1 VFRERL
7 RVFTQST
14 GKESSV
20 MSMFYKKD
28 AVIPT
33 VQGTEEEASTRRIR
47 RQAAR
52 AVASMAV
59 DSDDCAMLLAALGL
73 QAMEG
78 KEEG

>member
-33 VQGTEEEASTRRIR
+33 VQGTEEAATRRIR